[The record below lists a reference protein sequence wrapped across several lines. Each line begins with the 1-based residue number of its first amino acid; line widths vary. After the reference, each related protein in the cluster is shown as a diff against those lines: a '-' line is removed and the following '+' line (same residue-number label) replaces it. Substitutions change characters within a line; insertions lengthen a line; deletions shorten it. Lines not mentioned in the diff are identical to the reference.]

1 MCIHPEIVRLAT
13 GWYCPDC
20 KQTFEERPKATKI
33 TFINTEENPVDP
45 AVEEKPKPKRTR
57 KPKADTKAE

>member
-1 MCIHPEIVRLAT
+1 MCIHSNIVRLAT

-20 KQTFEERPKATKI
+20 KQTFKEKPSVPKI
-33 TFINTEENPVDP
+33 TFLNVEEEKP
-45 AVEEKPKPKRTR
+45 VEEKPKPKRTR